1 MPPLLQKHSSQKATP
16 HLPPQANSLKDEK
29 FLVNVS
35 VPLSEKGDFFR
46 NVSLTHTGM
55 GQGFADRPGG
65 AELE

>member
-1 MPPLLQKHSSQKATP
+1 MPPLLQKHSSQKATL
-16 HLPPQANSLKDEK
+16 HLPPQANSLKAEK

-35 VPLSEKGDFFR
+35 IPLSEKGDFLR

>member
-1 MPPLLQKHSSQKATP
+1 MTRLLQKRSSQKAP
-16 HLPPQANSLKDEK
+16 PRLPPQANSLKAEK

-35 VPLSEKGDFFR
+35 MPLSEKGDFLR
-46 NVSLTHTGM
+46 NVSLTHTGV